1 MKNRGVPP
9 WLCAG
14 DFNEILQQSEKE
26 GGRDRPHNKMKPF
39 RDVLDKCGFMDLGF
53 VCFPF
58 TWHKHY
64 TGYKVWE
71 RLDWAVATN
80 EWFSMFP
87 GTQIHHLDVTT
98 SDHKALW
105 ITPKGM
111 DSSFP
116 KPFHFEH
123 MWLTNNGCSDTVE
136 VVWKEPIIDPW
147 ETRVLQKVEKC
158 GHELAWWTKKSF
170 GNVKHELE
178 KKKAVATSRKRGG
191 QN

>member
-1 MKNRGVPP
+1 M
-9 WLCAG
+9 
-14 DFNEILQQSEKE
+14 
-26 GGRDRPHNKMKPF
+26 
-39 RDVLDKCGFMDLGF
+39 
-53 VCFPF
+53 
-58 TWHKHY
+58 
-64 TGYKVWE
+64 
-71 RLDWAVATN
+71 ATN

-111 DSSFP
+111 DSSFQ

-123 MWLTNNGCSDTVE
+123 MWLTNKGCSDTME

-147 ETRVLQKVEKC
+147 ETRVLKKVEKC

-178 KKKAVATSRKRGG
+178 KKRKQLQQAEREVVGTSTSNHMRILEAEVTCC
-191 QN
+191 

>member
-1 MKNRGVPP
+1 M
-9 WLCAG
+9 
-14 DFNEILQQSEKE
+14 Q
-26 GGRDRPHNKMKPF
+26 PF
-39 RDVLDKCGFMDLGF
+39 RDILDKCGFMDLGF

-123 MWLTNNGCSDTVE
+123 MWLTNKGCSDTVE
-136 VVWKEPIIDPW
+136 VVWKEPIIDLW
-147 ETRVLQKVEKC
+147 ETRVLKKVEKC

-178 KKKAVATSRKRGG
+178 KKESSCNKPKER
-191 QN
+191 